1 MNSTLLLR
9 DYPAQTHT
17 TILMKRVKKKEP
29 TQGLENPSIRI
40 TQGGNNMEMK
50 YTLAGWGGLA
60 PTLVPSPS

>member
-1 MNSTLLLR
+1 
-9 DYPAQTHT
+9 
-17 TILMKRVKKKEP
+17 MKRVKKKEP

-40 TQGGNNMEMK
+40 TQGGNYMEMK